1 MNITISENDYMNE
14 STNLKTN
21 NNIIK
26 EKNEKGITEDSIL
39 YFSNKLKK
47 YNKSYKKI
55 SYISILVYII
65 DIISWFRNE
74 KILHK
79 INPKKK

>member
-1 MNITISENDYMNE
+1 MNE
-14 STNLKTN
+14 FENLK
-21 NNIIK
+21 NINIEK
-26 EKNEKGITEDSIL
+26 EREKNDFFHDKEITEDSIL

-65 DIISWFRNE
+65 DII
-74 KILHK
+74 I
-79 INPKKK
+79 